1 MRYITDYSHKIKLF
15 EIKRKIFHLFGF
27 FFPIF
32 TYYLDTSLLL
42 KIALCITVPLVI
54 IDYNNIMLLLL
65 KKMKFYILLNLIRKK
80 ERRYGILCGL
90 SWIFIGYVVIL
101 SLCDKNLVIIAMS
114 LLIVCDAL
122 AAIIGKNFG
131 TIKICNKSLEGTL
144 SFILSGYLV
153 VCILSYYLPIGN
165 MNTQYLILS
174 LIFSAIVE
182 LFSDRLRLDDNFSV
196 PLSFCFFYNM
206 LVCLY

>member
-1 MRYITDYSHKIKLF
+1 MKYVVHYSNKIKLF
-15 EIKRKIFHLFGF
+15 EIKRKLFHLLGF
-27 FFPIF
+27 SFPIA
-32 TYYLDTSLLL
+32 TYYLDTSLIL
-42 KIALCITVPLVI
+42 KIGLCIVIPLLI
-54 IDYNNIMLLLL
+54 IDYNNFLSSLL
-65 KKMKFYILLNLIRKK
+65 KKMKLYILLNLLRDKEKK
-80 ERRYGILCGL
+80 YGILCGL
-90 SWIFIGYVVIL
+90 SWIFIGYIVVI
-101 SLCDKNLVIIAMS
+101 SFCEKNLVIIAMS
-114 LLIVCDAL
+114 ILIVCDAF

-144 SFILSGYLV
+144 SFVLSGYLV

-196 PLSFCFFYNM
+196 PLSFCFCYNM